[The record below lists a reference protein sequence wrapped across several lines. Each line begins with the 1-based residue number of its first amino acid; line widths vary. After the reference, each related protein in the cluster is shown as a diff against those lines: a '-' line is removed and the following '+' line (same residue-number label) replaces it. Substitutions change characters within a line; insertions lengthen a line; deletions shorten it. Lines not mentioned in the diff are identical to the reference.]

1 MATHQHRQEYG
12 VDDSFRAE
20 RTEIEPMGRRS
31 EDVRSGQGARPGR
44 HHLKDRPRL
53 RGGVARANPADMPVK
68 RPTKFELAINMKNR
82 KVIRLTIPQALLLRR
97 RGDSVAEHRESIR
110 SNVRFL

>member
-1 MATHQHRQEYG
+1 
-12 VDDSFRAE
+12 
-20 RTEIEPMGRRS
+20 
-31 EDVRSGQGARPGR
+31 
-44 HHLKDRPRL
+44 
-53 RGGVARANPADMPVK
+53 MPVK

-97 RGDSVAEHRESIR
+97 RGDSVAEHRELIR